1 MRQLLPVPSDDVDLR
16 SLYAFPTD
24 RPWVRANMVASVDG
38 SAVREGR
45 SEGLS
50 GAADKKVFGVLRGL
64 CDAVLVGAGTARVEG
79 YRGLKARSTY
89 ADVRAELG
97 QAPAPRLVVVS
108 RRLELDPT
116 SELFA
121 GDERTVVVTHRSS
134 NEGTRKRLAE
144 VADIVVAGEDT
155 VDLPAVLD
163 ELTGLGLGR
172 VLCEGGPSLLADLAG
187 CGRLDELCLTVSPL
201 VVGGAGSRVLSGPGI
216 DLDMPLRLAHLL
228 EDDGVLLGRWVAA

>member
-1 MRQLLPVPSDDVDLR
+1 VRQLLPVPAEDVDLR

-79 YRGLKARSTY
+79 YRGLKARATY

-121 GDERTVVVTHRSS
+121 GDLRTVVVTHRSS
-134 NEGTRKRLAE
+134 NEGMRQRLAE
-144 VADIVVAGEDT
+144 VADVVVAGEDA
-155 VDLPAVLD
+155 VDLPAALD
-163 ELTGLGLGR
+163 ELTGLDLSR
-172 VLCEGGPSLLADLAG
+172 ILCEGGPNLLADLAG
-187 CGRLDELCLTVSPL
+187 SGRLDELCLTLSPL
-201 VVGGAGSRVLSGPGI
+201 VVGGTGSRILSGPGI
-216 DLDMPLRLAHLL
+216 DIDVPLRLAHLL
-228 EDDGVLLGRWVAA
+228 EDDGVLLGRWVSD

>member
-1 MRQLLPVPSDDVDLR
+1 VRQLLPVPAEDVDLR

-79 YRGLKARSTY
+79 YRGLKARATY

-121 GDERTVVVTHRSS
+121 GDLRTVVVTHRSS
-134 NEGTRKRLAE
+134 NEGMRQRLSE
-144 VADIVVAGEDT
+144 VADVVVAGEDA
-155 VDLPAVLD
+155 VDLPAALD
-163 ELTGLGLGR
+163 ELTGLDLSR
-172 VLCEGGPSLLADLAG
+172 ILCEGGPNLLADLAG
-187 CGRLDELCLTVSPL
+187 SGRLDELCLTLSPL
-201 VVGGAGSRVLSGPGI
+201 VVGGTGSRILSGPGI
-216 DLDMPLRLAHLL
+216 DIDVPLRLAHLL
-228 EDDGVLLGRWVAA
+228 EDDGVLLGRWVSD